1 MGVFNFYGQKIGV
14 AIDIDESEEAVM
26 QSIKGKLSSFRYKVS
41 KKGFKV
47 GSTEIIPLL
56 IGTKIDLGPCVEW
69 GLSVVSFYGGT
80 WANVLPFKSTLTTD
94 LGLISLNSPPGSLES
109 KSLVSPPLRA
119 TPNPR
124 TKTLNAPRNC
134 LSALNSHSQTTNP
147 LRDSNLLSHSG
158 RWRKCKQD

>member
-1 MGVFNFYGQKIGV
+1 
-14 AIDIDESEEAVM
+14 M
-26 QSIKGKLSSFRYKVS
+26 QSIKGKLSSLRYKVS

-80 WANVLPFKSTLTTD
+80 CKNVLPFKSTLTTD
-94 LGLISLNSPPGSLES
+94 LGFISLNSPPGSLGS
-109 KSLVSPPLRA
+109 KSLASPPLRA
-119 TPNPR
+119 TPSPR

-134 LSALNSHSQTTNP
+134 LSATKPHSQTTSP
-147 LRDSNLLSHSG
+147 FRDFNLLPHFG
-158 RWRKCKQD
+158 QVVEV